1 MKEGAEKEV
10 CRLGRLEEELLSLC
24 MRRADGRMLNTKN
37 SKFVLIYILVKSSFT
52 MKKYINSS
60 CC

>member
-24 MRRADGRMLNTKN
+24 MRRTDGRMLSTENTAN
-37 SKFVLIYILVKSSFT
+37 LS
-52 MKKYINSS
+52 
-60 CC
+60 